1 MTIHIE
7 FVEDVQGDVVD
18 TKVYCNSTCAYL
30 NDKAEAYPTGYE
42 SDTCVY
48 CANDGCNSVVIT
60 GIDCESCRVL
70 CGGCMNLDTGTSHRC
85 RADSASCVDGESCP
99 DFIGEGNCTCEE
111 CK

>member
-18 TKVYCNSTCAYL
+18 TKVYCNSTCAYF

-60 GIDCESCRVL
+60 ELNVSLVCNTTTVWHMPKNMPICLALFGVTDDDGSNRRNIDRE
-70 CGGCMNLDTGTSHRC
+70 
-85 RADSASCVDGESCP
+85 
-99 DFIGEGNCTCEE
+99 
-111 CK
+111 